1 MDPKRDCRESRW
13 KQAELEEALE
23 VFYNE
28 YALLTQSRGMLYKG
42 EKNPATA
49 FHGS

>member
-1 MDPKRDCRESRW
+1 MQKGKDCRESRW

-28 YALLTQSRGMLYKG
+28 YALLMQSGEMLYKG

-49 FHGS
+49 FHSS